1 MKNNGVTDVNVV
13 RYSPLVS
20 PRQIIH
26 DVPRTEA
33 AYELVKSSRDAIQSI
48 LDGKDER
55 LLAIVGPCSL
65 HDAENAQAY
74 ASAIRPVAEKVANKI
89 YVVMRAYFEK
99 PRTSLGWKGLI
110 NDPHLDGTYD
120 INEGYREARRILNI
134 MAKEGMSAATE
145 YLETI
150 TPQYNSD
157 MIAWAA
163 IGARTAYS
171 PVHRELASGLSMPV
185 GIKNDTHGD
194 ISVAVNG
201 VIAARDNHVFP
212 GLDPDGNI
220 ALIYTRGNAYAHIVL
235 RGGDTGP
242 NYDQGSVEKAQKM
255 LSERGIPNRL
265 IIDCSH
271 DNTLV
276 EWETEYKK
284 DYKRQVIV
292 FQEGIRQ
299 RVDGNKG
306 VVGLMVE
313 SHIEDGNQPVPVDLS
328 TLDKSALRFG
338 TSITD
343 KCLPLET
350 TIKLLEEAYSDL

>member
-1 MKNNGVTDVNVV
+1 MRNNGVTDVNVIC
-13 RYSPLVS
+13 YSRPVS
-20 PRQIIH
+20 PNKIIEE
-26 DVPRTEA
+26 VPRTEA
-33 AYELVKSSRDAIQSI
+33 AYELVKSSRSAIQNI

-74 ASAIRPVAEKVANKI
+74 ASAIRPVAEKVVNKI
-89 YVVMRAYFEK
+89 HVVMRAYFEK

-110 NDPHLDGTYD
+110 NDPHLDGTYNID
-120 INEGYREARRILNI
+120 EGYRGARRILNI
-134 MAKEGMSAATE
+134 IAKEGMSAATE

-201 VIAARDNHVFP
+201 VIAARDKHVFT
-212 GLDPDGNI
+212 GVDRDGNLAVI
-220 ALIYTRGNAYAHIVL
+220 STRGNAYAHIVL
-235 RGGDTGP
+235 RGGDKKP
-242 NYDQGSVEKAQKM
+242 NYDKDSVTKAQEM
-255 LSERGIPNRL
+255 LLKEGLPDRL

-271 DNTLV
+271 DNTFV
-276 EWETEYKK
+276 DGEK
-284 DYKRQVIV
+284 DYKRQVLV
-292 FQEGIRQ
+292 FQEVIRQ

-306 VVGLMVE
+306 IVGLMVE
-313 SHIEDGNQPVPVDLS
+313 SHIKDGNQPIPVDLS
-328 TLDKSALRFG
+328 TLDKSTLRFG

-343 KCLPLET
+343 K
-350 TIKLLEEAYSDL
+350 